1 MVKAY
6 KTIRIGDPL
15 DSSTLCGPLN
25 NPQSVELFEN
35 TLKMV
40 QKEGGKL
47 LCGGKR
53 LDKKGYFVEPAIV
66 HAPQRAEFL
75 KE

>member
-1 MVKAY
+1 M
-6 KTIRIGDPL
+6 
-15 DSSTLCGPLN
+15 
-25 NPQSVELFEN
+25 FEN
-35 TLKMV
+35 TIKMA

-66 HAPQRAEFL
+66 HAPQRA
-75 KE
+75 